1 MQTSEA
7 ITASDGIMNQVI
19 ITWVETEGTKSNG

>member
-7 ITASDGIMNQVI
+7 ITANDGTTSQVI